1 MVAEIIKAIGTFVIG
16 PFVFLYVSLKIA
28 KFHFEKDMR
37 KQYLIAKDKTAN
49 EMLTSMTEMLLA
61 MNDVYNATRIVTDD
75 DKKKDFSYEDAR
87 DRFWF
92 HLRKSYLQL
101 SQMGLYHGTE
111 IVEEIAKLQDEWSD
125 KINNNNFDFLDKWEE
140 YRVNRVFPL
149 LEKLHTELKDTV
161 FGKKPL

>member
-1 MVAEIIKAIGTFVIG
+1 MVAEIIKAIGTLVIG

-37 KQYLIAKDKTAN
+37 KRYLIAKDKTAN

-61 MNDVYNATRIVTDD
+61 MNDVYNATRIDTDD
-75 DKKKDFSYEDAR
+75 DKKKDFSYENAR
-87 DRFWF
+87 DRFWS

-101 SQMGLYHGTE
+101 AQMGLYHGTE
-111 IVEEIAKLQDEWSD
+111 IVEEIVKLQNEWSD
-125 KINNNNFDFLDKWEE
+125 KINNNDFVFLDKWEE

-149 LEKLHTELKDTV
+149 LEKLHRELKDTV

>member
-1 MVAEIIKAIGTFVIG
+1 MAVEIIKAVGAFIIS
-16 PFVFLYVSLKIA
+16 PIIFLYVSLKIA

-61 MNDVYNATRIVTDD
+61 MWDVYNATKMDTDD
-75 DKKKDFSYEDAR
+75 KRIKDLSCENAR
-87 DRFWF
+87 GRFWF
-92 HLRKSYLQL
+92 HLRQTYLQL
-101 SQMGLYHGTE
+101 ARMGLYHGTE
-111 IVEEIAKLQDEWSD
+111 IVEDIAKLQDEWSD
-125 KINNNNFDFLDKWEE
+125 KINNNDFKFLDTWEE
-140 YRVNRVFPL
+140 YRVNTVFLL